1 MAGRVVSVERTIRAS
16 PQAIFDVLADPSRHP
31 EIDGSGTVRANR
43 PGSPERL
50 ALGSTFGMDM
60 RYGVPYRITNT
71 VVEFE
76 EGRLIAWR
84 HFGGHIWRYRLEP
97 VNGGTKVTEEFDYRL
112 ALSPRA
118 IELMGYPRR
127 HGPEMERTLE
137 RLSDAV
143 TT

>member
-1 MAGRVVSVERTIRAS
+1 
-16 PQAIFDVLADPSRHP
+16 
-31 EIDGSGTVRANR
+31 
-43 PGSPERL
+43 
-50 ALGSTFGMDM
+50 MDM
-60 RYGVPYRITNT
+60 RLGVPYRITNT

-84 HFGGHIWRYRLEP
+84 HFGGHIWRYRLDP
-97 VNGGTKVTEEFDYRL
+97 VAGGTKVTEEFDYRL
-112 ALSPRA
+112 ALSPLA
-118 IELMGYPRR
+118 IELMGYPKR